1 MISPYTHVHVSSKS
15 LSGVLEYIDIP
26 YEPRYGGRWDE
37 HLSEA
42 SVMNIRFDL
51 LSSYE
56 LN

>member
-26 YEPRYGGRWDE
+26 DEPRYGGRWEE

-51 LSSYE
+51 LSSYK